1 MSKGAGRVARPRGA
15 SKRGRG
21 GQQGRLWRWLVVS
34 ALVLLTPPAVF
45 LWWLHRPLDLALDMT
60 ARGSERVVE
69 LTVERGRSPM
79 DVAEDWVRAG
89 VDTPVWALQAWFRL
103 SGQARRIRAGSYALE
118 PGATPRDLL
127 DKMVRGDES
136 LESLTLVEG
145 WTFLQVRAALA
156 RAPGLRQTVSALD
169 DAALMTALG
178 SPELPAEG
186 WFFPD
191 TYRYG
196 RGVSD
201 REVLRQAH
209 AAMKRQLEK
218 AWAQRHGDLPLKS
231 AQEALVLASI
241 VEKETGR
248 ASDRGQIA
256 GVFTNRLKLGMPL
269 QTDPSVIYGLGAA
282 FDGNLRRR
290 DLQTDTPFN
299 TYTRR
304 GLPPHAIAMPGAE
317 SLKAA
322 VQPQATPALYFVARG
337 DGTSQFSATLDEH
350 NRAVWQYQKMP
361 GPKR

>member
-1 MSKGAGRVARPRGA
+1 MSKGASRVARRGTA
-15 SKRGRG
+15 RPAAAGT
-21 GQQGRLWRWLVVS
+21 RLWLR
-34 ALVLLTPPAVF
+34 ALGAVALAILF
-45 LWWLHRPLDLALDMT
+45 LASGATWWLHSALT
-60 ARGSERVVE
+60 LRNGTVE

-79 DVAEDWVRAG
+79 GVAEDWVNAG
-89 VDTPVWALQAWFRL
+89 VDTPVWALQAWFRV
-103 SGQARRIRAGSYALE
+103 SGQSRRIRAGSYAAE
-118 PGATPRDLL
+118 PGTTPRDLL
-127 DKMVRGDES
+127 DKMVRGDET

-145 WTFLQVRAALA
+145 WTFRQVRAALA
-156 RAPGLRQTVSALD
+156 RAPGLRQTVAELD
-169 DAALMTALG
+169 DTAVMTALG

-209 AAMKRQLEK
+209 AAMKHHLER
-218 AWAQRHGDLPLKS
+218 AWAQRHSDLPLRS

-248 ASDRGQIA
+248 PSDRPQIA
-256 GVFTNRLKLGMPL
+256 GVFANRLRLGMPL
-269 QTDPSVIYGLGAA
+269 QTDPTVIYGLGPA

-290 DLQTDTPFN
+290 DLMADTPFN

-304 GLPPHAIAMPGAE
+304 GLPPHPIAMPGLE
-317 SLKAA
+317 SIRAA
-322 VQPQATPALYFVARG
+322 VQPQATTALYFVARG
-337 DGTSQFSATLDEH
+337 DGSSQFSSTLDEH

-361 GPKR
+361 AGKKAEGKP